1 MSVKSR
7 KRILKFGVVLF
18 TVAAVAFVFRVVWK
32 ERLRLACL
40 AEIEARLAAE
50 VDAGRVAESEAELI
64 RQANAVRVAVKKPP
78 LQYDDAEA
86 LDARETARRN
96 ALYKSSL
103 HFRRG
108 KGAELCAAWPETP
121 RDAVRLWLA
130 TENHKNIL
138 LGDYNRVAA
147 GDATDEDGRTYR
159 VLRLWKGGDVNDV
172 RTGK

>member
-1 MSVKSR
+1 MSVESR

-18 TVAAVAFVFRVVWK
+18 TVAAVAFALRVAWRD
-32 ERLRLACL
+32 RLNAVRLA
-40 AEIEARLAAE
+40 EVEARLAAE

-64 RQANAVRVAVKKPP
+64 RQANAARVAAKKPP

-96 ALYKSSL
+96 AIYGRAF
-103 HFRRG
+103 HPRRG

-130 TENHKNIL
+130 SENCKDIL
-138 LGDYNRVAA
+138 LGDYDRVAA
-147 GDATDEDGRTYR
+147 GVATVEDGRTYR
-159 VLRLWKGGDVNDV
+159 VLRLWQGDDGNDE
-172 RTGK
+172 